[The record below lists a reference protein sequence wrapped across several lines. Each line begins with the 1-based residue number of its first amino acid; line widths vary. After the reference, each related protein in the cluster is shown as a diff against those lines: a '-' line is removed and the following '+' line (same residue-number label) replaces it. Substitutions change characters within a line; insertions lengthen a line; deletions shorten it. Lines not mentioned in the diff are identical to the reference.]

1 MYGVELYA
9 AVRLAVVDEGLSHHE
24 AGRRFGIDRR
34 TVKKMLTYSA
44 PPGYR
49 RTKPV
54 RRPKLDGFTGIVDAI
69 LEADTDPD
77 VPRKQR
83 HTAHRIFE
91 RLRDEHGFTGGY
103 TIVKDYVR
111 ARRQSTREAFVP
123 LHHPPGH
130 AQVDFG
136 EAVVEV
142 GGRREKVAFFCLI
155 LPHSNVWFVK
165 AYPRETTEAFL
176 DGHVSAFAFLG
187 GVPRSILYDNTTLA
201 VARILGD
208 GTRRRTQAFTHLQSH
223 YLFRDRFGRPGKGN
237 DKGKV
242 EALVKTARRRF
253 MVPIPK
259 VHDLSVLNERL
270 LARCLERLDAL
281 EAGGQ
286 AAALLADLEALRDLP
301 AVPFEACEHVPGQIS
316 STALVRYRLVDYS
329 APAAHAHKKVMVKGY
344 VDRVEIAL
352 GAEIVARHRRSYVR
366 GDVVYDPLHY
376 LSLLEKK
383 PGAWTRRRRCGDGSS
398 IRPSTRCA
406 ASSKPARPA
415 RQARIHPGAAPARRL
430 PGTAGGGRGA
440 RRGEAAPDRL
450 RCGQASPAGAHRE
463 AARASRPVA
472 LSAPAPALRRR
483 HAERRLRHPAGRRPW
498 LRPPASC
505 SNIT

>member
-34 TVKKMLTYSA
+34 TVKKMLSYSA

-91 RLRDEHGFTGGY
+91 RLRDEYGFTGGY

-136 EAVVEV
+136 EAVVELR
-142 GGRREKVAFFCLI
+142 GQREKIAFFCLI

-270 LARCLERLDAL
+270 MARCLERLDAL
-281 EAGGQ
+281 EAGDR
-286 AAALLADLEALRDLP
+286 ATALLGDLDALRDLP

-329 APAAHAHKKVMVKGY
+329 APAVHAHKKIMVKGY

-352 GAEIVARHRRSYVR
+352 GAEIVARPDDACHPVGQRHRDQHSRLAGQHPGQPGVVRRATPSRPADDSHGARDQQPPQIALAHLRYPAKPRLATGRVLSRHEARARQRSR
-366 GDVVYDPLHY
+366 GRAESSP
-376 LSLLEKK
+376 SAARR
-383 PGAWTRRRRCGDGSS
+383 PGA
-398 IRPSTRCA
+398 PSRQ
-406 ASSKPARPA
+406 SARSL
-415 RQARIHPGAAPARRL
+415 GW
-430 PGTAGGGRGA
+430 
-440 RRGEAAPDRL
+440 
-450 RCGQASPAGAHRE
+450 S
-463 AARASRPVA
+463 
-472 LSAPAPALRRR
+472 
-483 HAERRLRHPAGRRPW
+483 
-498 LRPPASC
+498 
-505 SNIT
+505 

>member
-34 TVKKMLTYSA
+34 TVKKMLSYSA

-69 LEADTDPD
+69 LEADTDPE

-136 EAVVEV
+136 EAVVELR
-142 GGRREKVAFFCLI
+142 GQREKIAFFCLI

-176 DGHVSAFAFLG
+176 DGHVSALAFLG

-201 VARILGD
+201 VATDPG
-208 GTRRRTQAFTHLQSH
+208 RRHASAHAGLH
-223 YLFRDRFGRPGKGN
+223 PP
-237 DKGKV
+237 
-242 EALVKTARRRF
+242 AIA
-253 MVPIPK
+253 
-259 VHDLSVLNERL
+259 LSVPR
-270 LARCLERLDAL
+270 
-281 EAGGQ
+281 
-286 AAALLADLEALRDLP
+286 
-301 AVPFEACEHVPGQIS
+301 
-316 STALVRYRLVDYS
+316 
-329 APAAHAHKKVMVKGY
+329 
-344 VDRVEIAL
+344 
-352 GAEIVARHRRSYVR
+352 
-366 GDVVYDPLHY
+366 PL
-376 LSLLEKK
+376 
-383 PGAWTRRRRCGDGSS
+383 
-398 IRPSTRCA
+398 
-406 ASSKPARPA
+406 RPA
-415 RQARIHPGAAPARRL
+415 RQGQRQGQ
-430 PGTAGGGRGA
+430 GRGP
-440 RRGEAAPDRL
+440 GEDRTAPVH
-450 RCGQASPAGAHRE
+450 GADPE
-463 AARASRPVA
+463 GA
-472 LSAPAPALRRR
+472 
-483 HAERRLRHPAGRRPW
+483 
-498 LRPPASC
+498 
-505 SNIT
+505 